1 METKERIL
9 ETALEL
15 FAQNGYLGTS
25 MSMIAERLG
34 ITKAALYK
42 HYTGKQEILDRIVER
57 MNELD
62 RERAAQYQM
71 PQAEAAQF
79 AKAYL
84 SAPAERILA
93 YSTFTKVQFL
103 HWTEEEFS
111 SRFRKMLTLEQYRDP
126 ALARLYQKYLAAGP
140 LDYIAAIFRE
150 LTGDDKTGMQLAL
163 EFYGPIYLL
172 YSIYDGAEDKIPV
185 SALLNTHIDRFIAQ
199 VEASYRKKPEIKETH
214 R

>member
-93 YSTFTKVQFL
+93 YSTAQFN
-103 HWTEEEFS
+103 HWTQEPFPAD
-111 SRFRKMLTLEQYRDP
+111 FRKMLTLEQYRDSEM
-126 ALARLYQKYLAAGP
+126 AQLYQKYLATGP
-140 LDYIAAIFRE
+140 VDYMATIFRG
-150 LTGDDKTGMQLAL
+150 LTDSEENARHLAL
-163 EFYGPIYLL
+163 EFYGPMFLL
-172 YSIYDGAEDKIPV
+172 YSVSDSGADQEQV
-185 SALLNTHIDRFIAQ
+185 LSLLDAHIDRFIHQ
-199 VEASYRKKPEIKETH
+199 MESIHRKEART
-214 R
+214 